1 MRGRG
6 IVLGMDADELM
17 TFRSLVSLSRTAKG
31 SNQPKKSIRAA
42 LGLISQY
49 DGLVDEGW
57 IYITFR

>member
-1 MRGRG
+1 MKGRG

-31 SNQPKKSIRAA
+31 SNQPQKSIRAA